1 MDGARKASFRGRDL
15 GVSGEMEEPSCP
27 LTTGSPRMRGSPPS
41 RPARSGVPEE
51 GPGRVGLEGRR
62 TEGYCRRQE
71 STSPSSGPACPSPPS
86 SSSTNLFSSYSSTST
101 FRNRADDT
109 VFFDIPAPDR
119 RPRPPLDAASTLAS
133 PAPAGSRRL
142 APPLPSSA
150 QRRSR
155 QPRLGWFW
163 ACALAALLPPQAR
176 AFLDPPTPPPRA
188 PQRGAPGR

>member
-1 MDGARKASFRGRDL
+1 MGR
-15 GVSGEMEEPSCP
+15 
-27 LTTGSPRMRGSPPS
+27 
-41 RPARSGVPEE
+41 E
-51 GPGRVGLEGRR
+51 GQR

-163 ACALAALLPPQAR
+163 ACALAALLPSQAR

-188 PQRGAPGR
+188 PQPGAPGRKRAGCSAHVRTLCGKGEERGDRGGGGRGRGRREGPKRCRL